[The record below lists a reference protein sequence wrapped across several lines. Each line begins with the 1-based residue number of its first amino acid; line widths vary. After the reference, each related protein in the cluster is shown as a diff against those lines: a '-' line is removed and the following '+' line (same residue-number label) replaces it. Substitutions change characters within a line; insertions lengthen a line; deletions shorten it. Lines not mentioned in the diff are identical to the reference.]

1 MNLENLNVT
10 ELDAQEKLGV
20 EGGNWRTIGGALFW
34 FVFETIDNWDE
45 CMASYKESF
54 NETANTQCSN

>member
-1 MNLENLNVT
+1 VT

-45 CMASYKESF
+45 CMASYEESF